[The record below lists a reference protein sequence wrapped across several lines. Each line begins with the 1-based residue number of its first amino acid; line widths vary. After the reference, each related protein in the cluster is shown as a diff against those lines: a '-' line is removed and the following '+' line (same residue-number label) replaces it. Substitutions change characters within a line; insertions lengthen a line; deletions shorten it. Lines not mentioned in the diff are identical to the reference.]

1 MKEIDVE
8 IVVLGS
14 GPGGYTAAFRAADLL
29 QQPDKVALIER
40 YDALGG
46 VCLNVGCIPS
56 KALLHVAETIR
67 HAQHL
72 EGKGVEW
79 GDPKFNIDQ
88 LRDQKNKVV
97 KQLTSGLDF
106 LASSRKVLKLKG
118 TAKFLSPFSLEL
130 NNENEKQIITFK
142 KAIIA
147 VGSRVVK
154 LPFLPIHPRIVDS
167 TGALEL
173 PFIPKRMLI
182 IGGGII
188 GLEMASI
195 YSALG
200 SKITIVEMGSQLIPA
215 ADPDIVAPLLKF
227 AKKNYEQLLFN
238 TKVTKAI
245 PDDSGVNIYFNDSK
259 DPEKFDLVLA
269 AVGRSPNADQIDIEK
284 ANVELTDKGF
294 IKINSECKTNQDHIY
309 AIGDC
314 VGQPMLAHKAIP
326 EGKVAAENACG
337 HKSIFSPRCIP
348 SVAYTDPEVA
358 WVGSTEKEL
367 IQMQVSYEKA
377 IFPWAASG
385 RSLAMGSQ
393 DGITKILFHPENHHI
408 LGAGICGPHAGDL
421 ISEVA
426 LAIEMGCV
434 AEDLALTIHP
444 HPTLSE
450 TIAQACEA
458 FEGTITDLMPIKRK

>member
-1 MKEIDVE
+1 MKEINVE

-29 QQPDKVALIER
+29 QEPEKVALIER
-40 YDALGG
+40 YDSLGG

-56 KALLHVAETIR
+56 KALLNVAETIR
-67 HAQHL
+67 YAQHL

-79 GDPKFNIDQ
+79 GPPKFNIDH
-88 LRDQKNKVV
+88 LRDHKNKVI
-97 KQLTSGLDF
+97 KQLTTGLDF
-106 LASSRKVLKLKG
+106 LASSRKILSLKG
-118 TAKFLSPFSLEL
+118 TAKFLTPFSLEL
-130 NNENEKQIITFK
+130 IQNDERKIINFK

-154 LPFLPIHPRIVDS
+154 LPFLPTHPRIVDS

-173 PFIPKRMLI
+173 PFIPQRMLI

-200 SKITIVEMGSQLIPA
+200 SKITIVEMGAQLIPA
-215 ADPDIVAPLLKF
+215 ADADIVSPLLKF
-227 AKKNYEQLLFN
+227 AKKNYEQILFN
-238 TKVTKAI
+238 TKVSKAI
-245 PDDSGVNIYFNDSK
+245 PDADGVDIYFNDSK
-259 DPEKFDLVLA
+259 EPERFDLVLA
-269 AVGRSPNADQIDIEK
+269 AVGRIPNADQIQIEK
-284 ANVELTDKGF
+284 ANIELTEKGF
-294 IKINSECKTNQDHIY
+294 IKVNNECQTNQTHIY

-326 EGKVAAENACG
+326 EGKVAAENSCG
-337 HKSIFSPRCIP
+337 HKSIFAPRCIP

-358 WVGSTEKEL
+358 WVGATEKEL
-367 IQMQVSYEKA
+367 IQGKVAYEKA

-385 RSLAMGSQ
+385 RALAMGSQ
-393 DGITKILFHPENHHI
+393 DGLTKILFHPENHHI

-458 FEGTITDLMPIKRK
+458 FEGTITDLMPTKRK